1 MAVSEIFL
9 TSLITSITFM
19 LIAALRY
26 AYKYKFETIECG
38 CCKIKRNVT
47 IEQQIDE
54 SNNDNN
60 NDIENNNNKKPS
72 DASDETPSTMSN
84 TSKNSSI
91 NLAIPSSN
99 INYLSQTTI

>member
-1 MAVSEIFL
+1 MPSEIFL
-9 TSLITSITFM
+9 TSLITTITFM
-19 LIAALRY
+19 LIAILRY
-26 AYKYKFETIECG
+26 AYKYKFETIEICG

-54 SNNDNN
+54 SNNDI